1 MTVHAS
7 YFQFFFPENSPIEN
21 QIKQIKCISAV
32 SDSQA
37 RLIIFS
43 F

>member
-21 QIKQIKCISAV
+21 QIEQIKCISEV

-37 RLIIFS
+37 RLIIFR